1 MATLVLSTVGALL
14 GGPVGG
20 AIGSLVGQS
29 IDQQLFG
36 SPRRGPRLGDLSVQT
51 SSYGTQIPRIYGTMR
66 VAGSIIWATDLVESS
81 QTSGAKGQPDT
92 TFSYSVSFAVALSSR
107 PLLEIRR
114 IWADGKLL
122 RGENGDFKVSTE
134 FRFHDGSEAQD
145 VDPLIASLEG
155 ADHTPAYRGVALAVF
170 EDLELAD
177 YGNRIP
183 FLTFEVVADAAP
195 LDLVSVLSDA
205 SSGLIECEAPTRIGG
220 YAATGSTIRDAVAP
234 LVESFAIDLVEDGMK
249 LRSPAAGGPVAVSD
263 DSLGCSCDGR
273 AAARAERE
281 QMPARSLPASLLL
294 SYYDPQRDYQT
305 GQARSETI
313 GEAPTEATM
322 ELPAVLSASD
332 ARVLAERMM
341 ARRWAERDKLTL
353 RLPPRFIS
361 LEPGSELE
369 TTFSPARW
377 RVEQSTID
385 GMVLVAELRPV
396 WNPQGSIAGDSG
408 RFLPPGD
415 VVIEDLALALVELPD
430 LTGNA
435 GLNPTLQLAASSS
448 APNWKRLAVEVS
460 SDQFLI
466 GVRTARRKAVMG
478 SAATVLGGGSV
489 DGLDLVNSVEV
500 ELVDPEQWL
509 TSCDDDALSAGANLA
524 LVGEE
529 LIQFGD
535 AEAVG
540 AGQFRLTRL
549 LRGRYAT
556 GGATDGHA
564 SGDLFLLIEPAALQ
578 SMTVPISAR
587 GAIVTAA
594 CRLADSTV
602 AAARLVDGRSL
613 RAGLFVDGEQVVG
626 RRAAAIAP
634 PFGGVTVDTEARAAV
649 SQILEGLRQHGL
661 IDS

>member
-122 RGENGDFKVSTE
+122 RGEDGDFKVSTE
-134 FRFHDGSEAQD
+134 FRFHDGSEAQGL
-145 VDPLIASLEG
+145 DPLIASLEG
-155 ADHTPAYRGVALAVF
+155 TDHTPAYRGLALAVF
-170 EDLELAD
+170 ENLELAD

-195 LDLVSVLSDA
+195 LHLVSVLSDA
-205 SSGLIECEAPTRIGG
+205 SAGLIDCEATNRIGG
-220 YAATGSTIRDAVAP
+220 YAATGSTIRDAIAP
-234 LVESFAIDLVEDGMK
+234 LVESFAIDLVDDGTM

-281 QMPARSLPASLLL
+281 QTPARSLPAALLL
-294 SYYDPQRDYQT
+294 SYYDPERDYQT

-313 GEAPTEATM
+313 GEAPTEAKI

-332 ARVLAERMM
+332 ARVVAEQMM

-353 RLPPRFIS
+353 RLPPRFIT

-369 TTFSPARW
+369 TTLSPTRW
-377 RVEQSTID
+377 RVQQSTID
-385 GMVLVAELRPV
+385 GMVVVAELRPV
-396 WNPQGSIAGDSG
+396 WSAQGSLAADPG
-408 RFLPPGD
+408 RFVPPSD
-415 VVIEDLALALVELPD
+415 VVIGDLALALVELPD
-430 LTGNA
+430 LSGDG
-435 GLNPTLQLAASSS
+435 GLNPTLHLAASSS
-448 APNWKRLAVEVS
+448 APTWKRLAVEVS
-460 SDQFLI
+460 GDQFLV

-478 SAATVLGGGSV
+478 SATVLG
-489 DGLDLVNSVEV
+489 DGEVEELDLVNSLDV

-509 TSCDDDALSAGANLA
+509 TSCDEDALGAGANLA
-524 LVGEE
+524 LVGDE
-529 LIQFGD
+529 LVQFAD
-535 AEAVG
+535 AEATG
-540 AGQFRLTRL
+540 PGRFRLTRL
-549 LRGRYAT
+549 LRGRYASDW
-556 GGATDGHA
+556 ATDNHA
-564 SGDLFLLIEPAALQ
+564 SGDLFLLIEPASLQ
-578 SMTVPISAR
+578 SITVPISVR
-587 GAIVTAA
+587 GTVVTAA

-602 AAARLVDGRSL
+602 STVRLVDGRSL
-613 RAGLFVDGEQVVG
+613 RRGLFVAGEQVVG
-626 RRAAAIAP
+626 RRAGAIAAP
-634 PFGGVTVDTEARAAV
+634 SGGVTVDTEARAAV
-649 SQILEGLRQHGL
+649 SQILDGLRQHGL